1 MSIYTSRFNLFISK
15 EEKERRI
22 IDLYYNQGKTYHEIV
37 EELKVSPNYVSAV
50 LKKHEEEE
58 NAAAITKIKHKQQED
73 KTSKE
78 VASFKLFSEGKNT
91 IEVAIELKLSEEEV
105 TQFYKGFLKLK
116 GLDKF
121 GIIYEKYIHHNP
133 RLLKLWIEAE
143 KESVDIEQLVKLA
156 KLADENNPLGLSQ
169 LEKLRQWHL
178 NELRGMETE
187 RSQIEAEL
195 HGMKVEK
202 EKYENVLFVL
212 KIEISTLKDQREDYH
227 KSCECERLEL
237 EKLKKEKERIEES
250 LRLGDIAE

>member
-1 MSIYTSRFNLFISK
+1 MYLSK

-37 EELKVSPNYVSAV
+37 KELKVSPNYVSAV

-58 NAAAITKIKHKQQED
+58 NAAAVTKIKHKQQEN

-116 GLDKF
+116 GLYKF
-121 GIIYEKYIHHNP
+121 GIVYEKHRHHIP
-133 RLLKLWIEAE
+133 CVLKLCRQAE
-143 KESVDIEQLVKLA
+143 KEGVDIEQLVKLA
-156 KLADENNPLGLSQ
+156 KLADENNPVGLSQ

-178 NELRGMETE
+178 SELRGMETE
-187 RSQIEAEL
+187 RRQMETQL
-195 HGMKVEK
+195 HGIK
-202 EKYENVLFVL
+202 
-212 KIEISTLKDQREDYH
+212 
-227 KSCECERLEL
+227 
-237 EKLKKEKERIEES
+237 
-250 LRLGDIAE
+250 

>member
-1 MSIYTSRFNLFISK
+1 MSIYASRFNLFISK
-15 EEKERRI
+15 EEKARRI

-37 EELKVSPNYVSAV
+37 EELNVSPNYVSAV

-58 NAAAITKIKHKQQED
+58 NAAAAAKIKHEQQEN

-91 IEVAIELKLSEEEV
+91 IEVAIDLKLSEEEV

-116 GLDKF
+116 GLYKF
-121 GIIYEKYIHHNP
+121 GIIYEKHGHHVP
-133 RLLKLWIEAE
+133 RLLKLCIEAE
-143 KESVDIEQLVKLA
+143 KEGVDIEQLVKLA
-156 KLADENNPLGLSQ
+156 KLADENNPVGLSQ

-178 NELRGMETE
+178 SEFHGMETE
-187 RSQIEAEL
+187 RHGMETQL
-195 HGMKVEK
+195 HGMKIEK

-212 KIEISTLKDQREDYH
+212 KSEISTLKDQLEDYR
-227 KSCECERLEL
+227 KSRERERLEL
-237 EKLKKEKERIEES
+237 EKLKKEKESIEES